1 MPSPLR
7 PDKRRLPLHV
17 HISVMFTLL
26 LLFTGVVLGI
36 FNYRQTTEIILS
48 SSEKL
53 FARIDQDV
61 RRDLQTTY
69 QPIRRLLSLLAESAA
84 IQGTD
89 LAHRLPLLKP
99 FSQALRDNTELAS
112 LYVGYADGDFFMVR
126 PLRSDALK
134 KLQAPDAAAF
144 QVWSIDR
151 DSLTGQI
158 RSQSLFYDATLNQIG
173 RLDNPQ
179 EAYDPR
185 TRAWF
190 DRANSSEE
198 QISTEPYIFFS
209 THNIGTTLARHS
221 GPNAVVGADLT
232 LAQLSATLAKHQ
244 VTPAPKSSC
253 STATAMPLPTP
264 IAAS

>member
-1 MPSPLR
+1 MPSPPR

-53 FARIDQDV
+53 FERIDQDV

-69 QPIRRLLSLLAESAA
+69 QPIRRLLSLLAESDA

-99 FSQALRDNTELAS
+99 FSQSLRDNNELAS

-134 KLQAPDAAAF
+134 KTLQAPDAAAF

-151 DSLTGQI
+151 DILTGQT

-190 DRANSSEE
+190 S
-198 QISTEPYIFFS
+198 
-209 THNIGTTLARHS
+209 
-221 GPNAVVGADLT
+221 V
-232 LAQLSATLAKHQ
+232 
-244 VTPAPKSSC
+244 
-253 STATAMPLPTP
+253 
-264 IAAS
+264 AS

>member
-53 FARIDQDV
+53 FERIDQDV

-69 QPIRRLLSLLAESAA
+69 QPIRRLLSLLAESVA

-99 FSQALRDNTELAS
+99 FSQSLRDNTELAS

-134 KLQAPDAAAF
+134 KTCRHLMPPPFRSGA
-144 QVWSIDR
+144 SIVTA
-151 DSLTGQI
+151 SPGKP
-158 RSQSLFYDATLNQIG
+158 AH
-173 RLDNPQ
+173 NPCSM
-179 EAYDPR
+179 
-185 TRAWF
+185 TR
-190 DRANSSEE
+190 R
-198 QISTEPYIFFS
+198 
-209 THNIGTTLARHS
+209 
-221 GPNAVVGADLT
+221 
-232 LAQLSATLAKHQ
+232 
-244 VTPAPKSSC
+244 
-253 STATAMPLPTP
+253 
-264 IAAS
+264 